1 MGNDIECWLHLK
13 DQTLAFC
20 ALWFSLKHLT
30 YFINVLKLTDVM
42 NLLFGITFVGFEVF
56 LWQLHILAW

>member
-13 DQTLAFC
+13 DQTPAFC

-30 YFINVLKLTDVM
+30 YFINVLKLTHVV
-42 NLLFGITFVGFEVF
+42 NLLFGITFVGFEIF
-56 LWQLHILAW
+56 L